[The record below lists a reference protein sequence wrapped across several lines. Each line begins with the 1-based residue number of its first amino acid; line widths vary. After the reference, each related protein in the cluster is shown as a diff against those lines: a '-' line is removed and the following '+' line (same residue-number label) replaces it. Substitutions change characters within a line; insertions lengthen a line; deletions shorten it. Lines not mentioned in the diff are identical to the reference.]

1 MCVFVASLQV
11 LWSDACMIV
20 YNITQRSSF
29 EYAAKCLAE
38 FKSLQNAPTA
48 YLVGNKAD
56 LDHLR
61 EVRRMLRQTKTTNK
75 LRNKDKTLES
85 YSWFFPCF
93 KNSYLR
99 DKCFLFKRRG
109 GGNYVRGGFITN
121 SHHKWNKKMYEIN
134 SFACLQRHT
143 YKCCGPLFFS
153 FGKKIYCHARRLK
166 YKGPPPFSPLFE
178 MRRN

>member
-1 MCVFVASLQV
+1 GLTEVEIVDVYAGSVDGDEHENEFPMEQV

-61 EVRRMLRQTKTTNK
+61 EV
-75 LRNKDKTLES
+75 
-85 YSWFFPCF
+85 
-93 KNSYLR
+93 
-99 DKCFLFKRRG
+99 
-109 GGNYVRGGFITN
+109 
-121 SHHKWNKKMYEIN
+121 
-134 SFACLQRHT
+134 
-143 YKCCGPLFFS
+143 
-153 FGKKIYCHARRLK
+153 
-166 YKGPPPFSPLFE
+166 
-178 MRRN
+178 